1 MCHYHRRAA
10 AAAAAVAHAGAA
22 TRQRQ
27 RQRRGGGRRARLLHS
42 PRFLPRAPLRRMCEW
57 VAHGPAGAW
66 CRWGRRLGW
75 AGRRRRLRRSTH
87 SVSPSVVGRSRQPAR
102 VARLR
107 RHQCPTTQAA
117 KAHRSW
123 WRWWASVAGPTTR
136 WLFERAG
143 RRPAARAPCRQH
155 INTDSEPAAVV
166 PAKLWHSSP
175 ATQDAPVGPPGWQE

>member
-1 MCHYHRRAA
+1 MTPSCTAGERYTENLCLD
-10 AAAAAVAHAGAA
+10 GAA
-22 TRQRQ
+22 RSEHGWRRWARTRWLAAL
-27 RQRRGGGRRARLLHS
+27 GARL
-42 PRFLPRAPLRRMCEW
+42 LPRAPLRRMCEW

-123 WRWWASVAGPTTR
+123 RRWWASVAGPTTC

-143 RRPAARAPCRQH
+143 RRPATRAPCRQH

-166 PAKLWHSSP
+166 PAKLWHSSS